1 MKTHA
6 AMKKNL
12 IILAIMATLLGSC
25 GAGSARGRNIP
36 AEPETEILFRTT
48 MGNIRI
54 KLYNETPEHRF
65 NFVRLVDEHY
75 FDSLLFHRVI
85 RDFMIQAGD
94 PESKGADKGTRLGA
108 GGPGY
113 TLPAEFIYPQ
123 YYHKRGALSAAR
135 QADQV
140 NPDRR
145 SSGSQFYIVTGRKY
159 RESELR
165 DMEKQLQQQ
174 EEQSIFNTLCM
185 ENREFIVRMQND
197 NDDEGLMKLQKQ
209 LNEKLDSIVSLK
221 GKFHFTDEQVKTYEK
236 VGGTPFL
243 DNQYT
248 VFGEVIEGMEIVD
261 KIQKVRT
268 DENDRPEDD
277 VMIISTEVVK

>member
-94 PESKGADKGTRLGA
+94 PEAKGADKGTRLGA

-185 ENREFIVRMQND
+185 ENRELIVRMQND

>member
-185 ENREFIVRMQND
+185 ENRELIVRMQND

>member
-75 FDSLLFHRVI
+75 FDSLIFHRVI

-185 ENREFIVRMQND
+185 ENRELIVRMQND